1 MNKFD
6 KLYSVSSIMPTFD
19 TTGWYIAG
27 SYSVSVDW
35 FRADKVRGG
44 FQYSKII
51 EGYNDM
57 TPEDQRFYEFLVNYL
72 FTFDE
77 VESLRHFIKKELEND
92 LYVDYE
98 IDPTKP
104 VWEQEYYGPCREV
117 DPDADGTIY
126 LNMLENYNLPF
137 EVRGYFDKQEG
148 NPIMKHLSADKLMKP
163 VTKD

>member
-1 MNKFD
+1 MNKID
-6 KLYSVSSIMPTFD
+6 KLFSVLSPMPSFD
-19 TTGWYIAG
+19 NKDCCVLVFWY
-27 SYSVSVDW
+27 
-35 FRADKVRGG
+35 RADKVRDG
-44 FQYSKII
+44 FQYGKVI

-98 IDPTKP
+98 IDPTIP
-104 VWEQEYYGPCREV
+104 IWAQEHYGPCREV
-117 DPDADGTIY
+117 DLDADGTIY
-126 LNMLENYNLPF
+126 LNMLGNYNLPF
-137 EVRGYFDKQEG
+137 EVRGYFLEQEG
-148 NPIMKHLSADKLMKP
+148 TPILKHWSADKCMKP